1 MDVEVNDETYLPS
14 NNVDN
19 FIVRAFKDMKL
30 SFVVLLICVIVVYI
44 IIFMLTSSNKDNSN
58 PVLGIVATVLEIVL
72 WALLIFI
79 IYINIKNYDE
89 KNFDFRTKMENLF
102 NTKLAEMEVH
112 ASSDSEPSET
122 EKETDNSC
130 NSENDS
136 GKEVFHISNN
146 KYSYNEAREICE
158 IYDARLA
165 SYDEIENAYN
175 NGANW
180 CSYGWSK
187 DQLALFPTQKK
198 VYNDLKKI
206 RGHENDCGRPGINGG
221 YFKNPNV
228 RFGVNCYGKKP
239 DAKDS
244 DKHYMHSINH
254 TPKLTGENSEELNK
268 LNEYIIAPFNKD
280 KWSII

>member
-14 NNVDN
+14 NNVYI
-19 FIVRAFKDMKL
+19 FIVRALKDMKV
-30 SFVVLLICVIVVYI
+30 SFVVLLICVIVIYI

-58 PVLGIVATVLEIVL
+58 PVLGIIATILEIVL

-112 ASSDSEPSET
+112 ASSDSESSE
-122 EKETDNSC
+122 KKKKRKDNSC

-165 SYDEIENAYN
+165 SYDEINTY

-187 DQLALFPTQKK
+187 DQLALF
-198 VYNDLKKI
+198 LK
-206 RGHENDCGRPGINGG
+206 
-221 YFKNPNV
+221 
-228 RFGVNCYGKKP
+228 
-239 DAKDS
+239 
-244 DKHYMHSINH
+244 SI
-254 TPKLTGENSEELNK
+254 
-268 LNEYIIAPFNKD
+268 
-280 KWSII
+280 